1 MQWADVINTPGT
13 HFVSDQA
20 VWRQDW
26 PPETPLQFR
35 RIPPHSTLRPG
46 ISGEESPRSPDNA
59 EPRATSSTK
68 GADPMERYFSMYSDS
83 D

>member
-35 RIPPHSTLRPG
+35 RIPP
-46 ISGEESPRSPDNA
+46 RSPDNA